1 MGAEGGAGLGGA
13 VGDRRGLTVSP
24 ADLLALYRSL
34 QPGEADDRLSA
45 VPIPGLRHR
54 IARAASG
61 GPVLLVSVQ
70 PSDSAPPPPL
80 VLEHLTVQHDVL
92 CRVVAPDGAEETGTF
107 TVVRCTSP
115 ELGEHFLRVLHPI
128 VEAVGPEPTRRDAAG
143 AVRRLAELF
152 QALQAPPRQSAQAL
166 FAELLVIATSH
177 DPVALARAWHVEPE
191 DRFDFSSGPERVEVK
206 STSGETRRH
215 HFSLEQVRPEADVQV
230 LVVSVRVV
238 RAAEGLTLGTLLDRV
253 RGLLA
258 GDADLL
264 LHVDHVVAESLGG
277 TLRRALRERF
287 DEEVAWASLQLYR
300 AEDVPAVDP
309 ELPPGVS
316 GVRFVAELDRAQPV
330 QRDELVGDGLHG
342 AVAGCIA

>member
-1 MGAEGGAGLGGA
+1 M
-13 VGDRRGLTVSP
+13 SP
-24 ADLLALYRSL
+24 AELLARYRSL
-34 QPGEADDRLSA
+34 QPGEAEDRLSA
-45 VPIPGLRHR
+45 VPLPGLRHR

-61 GPVLLVSVQ
+61 GPVLLVAVQ

-92 CRVVAPDGAEETGTF
+92 CRVVAPDGTEETVTL

-128 VEAVGPEPTRRDAAG
+128 VEAVGPEPTRRDAVG

-166 FAELLVIATSH
+166 FAELLVIASSR
-177 DPVALARAWHVEPE
+177 DPVALTRAWHVEPE
-191 DRFDFSSGPERVEVK
+191 DRFDFSGGPERIEVK

-238 RAAEGLTLGTLLDRV
+238 RAADGLTLGALLDRV

-258 GDADLL
+258 GDTDLL
-264 LHVDHVVAESLGG
+264 LRVDHVVAQSLGG
-277 TLRRALRERF
+277 SLRRALRERF
-287 DEEVAWASLQLYR
+287 DEEVARASLRLYQ
-300 AEDVPAVDP
+300 AEDMPAVDP
-309 ELPPGVS
+309 DLPPGVS
-316 GVRFVAELDRAQPV
+316 GVRFTSELDLVQPLGCA
-330 QRDELVGDGLHG
+330 EIGEEGLHSI
-342 AVAGCIA
+342 AAGCVA

>member
-1 MGAEGGAGLGGA
+1 MN
-13 VGDRRGLTVSP
+13 P

-34 QPGEADDRLSA
+34 QPGDADDHLSA

-70 PSDSAPPPPL
+70 SSDSAPPPPL

-92 CRVVAPDGAEETGTF
+92 CRVVAPDGGEETGTF

-166 FAELLVIATSH
+166 FAELLTIAASR
-177 DPVALARAWHVEPE
+177 DPMALVRAWHVEPE

-206 STSGETRRH
+206 STSGEMRRH
-215 HFSLEQVRPEADVQV
+215 HFSLQQVRPDADVQV

-238 RAAEGLTLGTLLDRV
+238 RASEGLTLGALLDRV

-258 GDADLL
+258 GYPDLL
-264 LHVDHVVAESLGG
+264 LHVDHVVAESLGQ
-277 TLRRALRERF
+277 TLRRALREPF
-287 DEEVAWASLQLYR
+287 DEEMARASLQLYR
-300 AEDVPAVDP
+300 AEDVPAVDRD
-309 ELPPGVS
+309 LPPGVS
-316 GVRFVAELDRAQPV
+316 GVQFTAELDHVQPLDRAGLG
-330 QRDELVGDGLHG
+330 EEGLHSM
-342 AVAGCIA
+342 AAGRIV